1 MYKGEL
7 LTLQTLHRTWV
18 MGSSCEH
25 TMPTKD
31 ARVPILWVWTARC
44 WSFWA
49 SGMYIS
55 LSLYNITSEIDL
67 KCSSS
72 HFSYDDYVF
81 MWYRPYVEVEQNI
94 VKNAGSMSNFVNGL
108 DMKSSSFQT
117 QVLMLDVQ
125 GNFLNHACRLF
136 TANNVL
142 IFLSSS
148 LPLLSTFCSI
158 GVTDP

>member
-1 MYKGEL
+1 
-7 LTLQTLHRTWV
+7 
-18 MGSSCEH
+18 
-25 TMPTKD
+25 
-31 ARVPILWVWTARC
+31 
-44 WSFWA
+44 
-49 SGMYIS
+49 MYIY

-67 KCSSS
+67 KCK
-72 HFSYDDYVF
+72 HFSYDDYVL
-81 MWYRPYVEVEQNI
+81 MWCRPYVEVEQNI
-94 VKNAGSMSNFVNGL
+94 VQNAGSTSNFANGL
-108 DMKSSSFQT
+108 NMKSSSIQM

>member
-1 MYKGEL
+1 MDTGEL
-7 LTLQTLHRTWV
+7 LALQTLHRTWV
-18 MGSSCEH
+18 MGSSCKH

-31 ARVPILWVWTARC
+31 ARMPILWVWTARC
-44 WSFWA
+44 WSFRA
-49 SGMYIS
+49 SGMYIY

-67 KCSSS
+67 KCK
-72 HFSYDDYVF
+72 HFSYDDYVL
-81 MWYRPYVEVEQNI
+81 MWCRPYVEVEQNI
-94 VKNAGSMSNFVNGL
+94 VKNAGSTSNFANGL
-108 DMKSSSFQT
+108 DMKSSSIQM